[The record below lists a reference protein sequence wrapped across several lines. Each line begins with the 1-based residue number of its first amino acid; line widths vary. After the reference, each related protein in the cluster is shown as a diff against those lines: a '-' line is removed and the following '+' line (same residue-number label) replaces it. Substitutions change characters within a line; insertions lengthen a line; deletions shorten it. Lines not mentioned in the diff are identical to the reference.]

1 MDVTLRQ
8 LRAFV
13 TVADAGSFTDAAKH
27 LGVTQSALSLLVKD
41 LEEGLGV
48 RLLDRSTR
56 RTRLSVAGMD
66 FYPLASKVLED
77 LQSAIDGA
85 RELQEK
91 QRGTVRIACTL
102 LYAASLVAE
111 VIAAYRR
118 RYPAIRI
125 HLLDSLNEQVLA
137 SVASGAADFGVA
149 PQRPTPP
156 ELSQVPLF
164 SDRIDLVCP
173 ADHDLA
179 RRRSVAWKDA
189 LRFPFVSLTRDFTAR
204 LQADLHATSPA
215 LTLEPV
221 QEVAYSTTAL
231 GLVKAGFG
239 ITALP
244 AAALSL
250 VSSFGLAAV
259 PVRTPVVQREVSVF
273 TRRGQ
278 SLSPAAAG
286 LRDFLYELV
295 CH

>member
-13 TVADAGSFTDAAKH
+13 TVANAGSFTDAAKR
-27 LGVTQSALSLLVKD
+27 LGVTQSALSLLVRD

-56 RTRLSVAGMD
+56 RTKLSVGGMD

-77 LQSAIDGA
+77 LQSAIAGA

-91 QRGTVRIACTL
+91 QRGTVRVACTL
-102 LYAASLVAE
+102 LYAASLMAE
-111 VIAAYRR
+111 VIAAYQR

-156 ELSQVPLF
+156 ELIQVPLF

-179 RRRSVAWKDA
+179 KRRSVAWKDA

-204 LQADLHATSPA
+204 LQADLHAASPT
-215 LTLEPV
+215 LTVEPV

-231 GLVKAGFG
+231 GMVKAGFG

-250 VSSFGLAAV
+250 VSSFGLAVV
-259 PVRTPVVQREVSVF
+259 PVGGPVVQREVSVF
-273 TRRGQ
+273 TKRGQ

-286 LRDFLYELV
+286 LRDFLNELV
-295 CH
+295 RH